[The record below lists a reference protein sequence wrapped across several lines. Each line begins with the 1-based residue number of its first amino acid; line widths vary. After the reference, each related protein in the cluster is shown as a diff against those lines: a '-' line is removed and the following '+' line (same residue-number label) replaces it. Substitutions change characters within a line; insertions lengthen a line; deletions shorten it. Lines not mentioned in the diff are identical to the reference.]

1 LSRQHRRISFSG
13 LALRPSPDLLR
24 SPAGRRLLALLDTI
38 AAAELPHR
46 RGTIGLIGMPRTT
59 QFDTS
64 DNRHEMSRR
73 SLVRPGVAL
82 ALVLFA
88 AGAGIGAYR
97 LIAGQSLERAHAP
110 AAVSQKSVPNL
121 VRDGSRIVVPEGS
134 PLRGKLTIGT
144 VTQQQIDRTLQLPA
158 IVEAEPARTV
168 KVLPPVAGR
177 LIDLKIQLGERVER
191 GQELAVIDSSDL
203 AQAYADEDKARS
215 AVKMTKQALDR
226 AVALE
231 KYSAGSVKDRQQAE
245 NDHAQA
251 QAELERTQ
259 SRLRAIG
266 VVADLKEEGRKLSLK
281 APVSGSVIDLQV
293 ARGAHLNDTTA
304 AIMTIANLDEIW
316 VTANVP
322 EKDTA
327 LVAQGQAVDVVFA
340 AYPGEVFKGRVLFV
354 SDILDPDTRRTKVR
368 IAFQN
373 PNMRLKPNMFASATF
388 VTPKQTVPIVP
399 TTAVVLR
406 NEADQVFVEIAPW
419 TFEARPIEIDFQQG
433 NQAVIAHGL
442 EAGQRVVVRG
452 AVLLND

>member
-1 LSRQHRRISFSG
+1 
-13 LALRPSPDLLR
+13 
-24 SPAGRRLLALLDTI
+24 
-38 AAAELPHR
+38 
-46 RGTIGLIGMPRTT
+46 MPRTT

-64 DNRHEMSRR
+64 DNRHATSRR
-73 SLVRPGVAL
+73 SLVRPGAVL

-97 LIAGQSLERAHAP
+97 LIASSSVEPAHAP
-110 AAVSQKSVPNL
+110 VAVSQKSVPSF
-121 VRDGSRIVVPEGS
+121 VRDGSRILVPEGS

-144 VTQQQIDRTLQLPA
+144 VAQRQVERTLQLPA
-158 IVEAEPARTV
+158 VVEADPTRTV

-226 AVALE
+226 ALALE

-293 ARGAHLNDTTA
+293 ARGAHLNDATA

-327 LVAQGQAVDVVFA
+327 LVAHGQAVDVVFA

-373 PNMRLKPNMFASATF
+373 PDMRLKPNMFASATF
-388 VTPKQTVPIVP
+388 VTPKQTVRVVP
-399 TTAVVLR
+399 ATAVVLR
-406 NEADQVFVEIAPW
+406 NEADQVFLEVAPW
-419 TFEARPIEIDFQQG
+419 TFEARSVDIDFQQRD
-433 NQAVIAHGL
+433 QVVVAHGL
-442 EAGQRVVVRG
+442 EAGQRVVVKG

>member
-1 LSRQHRRISFSG
+1 
-13 LALRPSPDLLR
+13 
-24 SPAGRRLLALLDTI
+24 
-38 AAAELPHR
+38 
-46 RGTIGLIGMPRTT
+46 MPQTT

-64 DNRHEMSRR
+64 NSRHETSRR
-73 SLVRPGVAL
+73 DLVRL
-82 ALVLFA
+82 AVGLLLVLFA
-88 AGAGIGAYR
+88 AAIGVGAYR
-97 LIAGQSLERAHAP
+97 LIASSSDERAHAP
-110 AAVSQKSVPNL
+110 AVVPQRAVPNL
-121 VRDGSRIVVPEGS
+121 VRDGSRVTIPEGS
-134 PLRGKLTIGT
+134 PLRSKLTIGT
-144 VTQQQIDRTLQLPA
+144 VVQQQIERKLQLPA

-177 LIDLKIQLGERVER
+177 LVDLKVQLGERVER

-215 AVKMTKQALDR
+215 AVKMTKQTLDR
-226 AVALE
+226 ALALE

-266 VVADLKEEGRKLSLK
+266 VLADLKEEGRKLSLK
-281 APVSGSVIDLQV
+281 APVSGSVVDLQV
-293 ARGAHLNDTTA
+293 ARGAHLNDATA

>member
-1 LSRQHRRISFSG
+1 
-13 LALRPSPDLLR
+13 
-24 SPAGRRLLALLDTI
+24 
-38 AAAELPHR
+38 
-46 RGTIGLIGMPRTT
+46 MPRTT

-419 TFEARPIEIDFQQG
+419 TFEARPIEIDFHQG

>member
-1 LSRQHRRISFSG
+1 
-13 LALRPSPDLLR
+13 
-24 SPAGRRLLALLDTI
+24 
-38 AAAELPHR
+38 
-46 RGTIGLIGMPRTT
+46 MPRTT

-88 AGAGIGAYR
+88 AGAGIGVYR

-327 LVAQGQAVDVVFA
+327 LVAHGQAVDVVFA

-419 TFEARPIEIDFQQG
+419 TFEARPIEIDFQQE

>member
-1 LSRQHRRISFSG
+1 
-13 LALRPSPDLLR
+13 
-24 SPAGRRLLALLDTI
+24 
-38 AAAELPHR
+38 
-46 RGTIGLIGMPRTT
+46 MPRTT

-88 AGAGIGAYR
+88 AGAGIGVYR

-442 EAGQRVVVRG
+442 KAGQRVVVRG

>member
-1 LSRQHRRISFSG
+1 
-13 LALRPSPDLLR
+13 
-24 SPAGRRLLALLDTI
+24 
-38 AAAELPHR
+38 
-46 RGTIGLIGMPRTT
+46 MPRTT
-59 QFDTS
+59 QFDTA
-64 DNRHEMSRR
+64 DNRHETSQSSFKRW
-73 SLVRPGVAL
+73 GVVL
-82 ALVLFA
+82 TLVLFA
-88 AGAGIGAYR
+88 AGGGVAAYWLNSWDSRAR
-97 LIAGQSLERAHAP
+97 LP
-110 AAVSQKSVPNL
+110 VAVPQKSVPNL
-121 VRDGSRIVVPEGS
+121 VREGSRIAIPEGS
-134 PLRGKLTIGT
+134 PLRSKLMIGT
-144 VTQQQIDRTLQLPA
+144 VAAKEIQRTLELPA
-158 IVEAEPARTV
+158 VVEADPARTV

-215 AVKMTKQALDR
+215 AVKMTKQTLDR

-293 ARGAHLNDTTA
+293 ARGAHLNDATA

-373 PNMRLKPNMFASATF
+373 PDMRLKPNMFASATF
-388 VTPKQTVPIVP
+388 VTPKQTVRVVP
-399 TTAVVLR
+399 ATAVVLR
-406 NEADQVFVEIAPW
+406 NETDQVFVEVAPW
-419 TFEARPIEIDFQQG
+419 TFESRSVDIDFQQKD
-433 NQAVIAHGL
+433 QVVVAHGL

>member
-1 LSRQHRRISFSG
+1 
-13 LALRPSPDLLR
+13 
-24 SPAGRRLLALLDTI
+24 
-38 AAAELPHR
+38 
-46 RGTIGLIGMPRTT
+46 MPRTT

-144 VTQQQIDRTLQLPA
+144 VAQQQIDRTLQLPA

>member
-1 LSRQHRRISFSG
+1 
-13 LALRPSPDLLR
+13 
-24 SPAGRRLLALLDTI
+24 
-38 AAAELPHR
+38 
-46 RGTIGLIGMPRTT
+46 MPRT

-442 EAGQRVVVRG
+442 QAGERVVVKG

>member
-1 LSRQHRRISFSG
+1 
-13 LALRPSPDLLR
+13 
-24 SPAGRRLLALLDTI
+24 
-38 AAAELPHR
+38 
-46 RGTIGLIGMPRTT
+46 MPRTT
-59 QFDTS
+59 QLDTS
-64 DNRHEMSRR
+64 DNRHETSQN
-73 SLVRPGVAL
+73 SLKRWGVVL

-88 AGAGIGAYR
+88 AGVGFGAYR
-97 LIAGQSLERAHAP
+97 LIANSSDLRAHLP
-110 AAVSQKSVPNL
+110 VAVPQKSVPNL
-121 VRDGSRIVVPEGS
+121 VREGSRIAIPEGS
-134 PLRGKLTIGT
+134 PLRSKLMIGT
-144 VTQQQIDRTLQLPA
+144 VAKKEIQRTLELPA
-158 IVEAEPARTV
+158 MVEAEPARTV

-226 AVALE
+226 ALALE

-293 ARGAHLNDTTA
+293 ARGAHLNDATA

-327 LVAQGQAVDVVFA
+327 LVAQGQAVDVVFT
-340 AYPGEVFKGRVLFV
+340 AYPGKVFKGRVLFV

-368 IAFQN
+368 IAFPN
-373 PNMRLKPNMFASATF
+373 PDIRLKPNMFANTTF
-388 VTPKQTVPIVP
+388 LTPKQMVPIVP
-399 TTAVVLR
+399 ATAVVLR

-419 TFEARPIEIDFQQG
+419 TFEARPVEIDFLQG
-433 NQAVIAHGL
+433 DQAVVAHGL
-442 EAGQRVVVRG
+442 EAGERVVVKG

>member
-1 LSRQHRRISFSG
+1 
-13 LALRPSPDLLR
+13 
-24 SPAGRRLLALLDTI
+24 
-38 AAAELPHR
+38 
-46 RGTIGLIGMPRTT
+46 MPRTT

-73 SLVRPGVAL
+73 SRVRPGVAL

-293 ARGAHLNDTTA
+293 AGGAHLNDTTA

>member
-1 LSRQHRRISFSG
+1 
-13 LALRPSPDLLR
+13 
-24 SPAGRRLLALLDTI
+24 
-38 AAAELPHR
+38 
-46 RGTIGLIGMPRTT
+46 M
-59 QFDTS
+59 
-64 DNRHEMSRR
+64 
-73 SLVRPGVAL
+73 RPGAVL
-82 ALVLFA
+82 AFVLFA

-97 LIAGQSLERAHAP
+97 LIASSSVERAHAP
-110 AAVSQKSVPNL
+110 EAVSQKSVPKL
-121 VRDGSRIVVPEGS
+121 VRDGSRILVPEGS
-134 PLRGKLTIGT
+134 PLRGKLIIGT
-144 VTQQQIDRTLQLPA
+144 VALQQVERTLQLPA
-158 IVEAEPARTV
+158 MVEAEPARTV

-177 LIDLKIQLGERVER
+177 LIDLRVQLGDRVER

-226 AVALE
+226 ALALE

-266 VVADLKEEGRKLSLK
+266 VLADLKEEGRKLSLK

-293 ARGAHLNDTTA
+293 ARGAHLNDPTA

-373 PNMRLKPNMFASATF
+373 PGMRLKPNMFASATF
-388 VTPKQTVPIVP
+388 VTPKQTVRVVP
-399 TTAVVLR
+399 ATAVVLR
-406 NEADQVFVEIAPW
+406 NEVDQVFVEVVPW
-419 TFEARPIEIDFQQG
+419 TFEARSVDIDFQQRD
-433 NQAVIAHGL
+433 QIVVAHGL
-442 EAGQRVVVRG
+442 EAGQRVVVKG

>member
-1 LSRQHRRISFSG
+1 
-13 LALRPSPDLLR
+13 
-24 SPAGRRLLALLDTI
+24 
-38 AAAELPHR
+38 
-46 RGTIGLIGMPRTT
+46 MPRTT

-144 VTQQQIDRTLQLPA
+144 VTQQHIDRTLQLPA

>member
-1 LSRQHRRISFSG
+1 
-13 LALRPSPDLLR
+13 
-24 SPAGRRLLALLDTI
+24 
-38 AAAELPHR
+38 
-46 RGTIGLIGMPRTT
+46 MPQTT
-59 QFDTS
+59 RFDTS
-64 DNRHEMSRR
+64 NSRRETSQR
-73 SLVRPGVAL
+73 SLVRLGVELVLLSLAVAL
-82 ALVLFA
+82 GVGAYKLVANSPSLP
-88 AGAGIGAYR
+88 AGAP
-97 LIAGQSLERAHAP
+97 L
-110 AAVSQKSVPNL
+110 AVPQKAVPNL

-134 PLRGKLTIGT
+134 PLRGKLTIDT
-144 VTQQQIDRTLQLPA
+144 VALQQVERTLQLPA
-158 IVEAEPARTV
+158 MVESEPARTV

-177 LIDLKIQLGERVER
+177 LLDLKVQLGDRVER

-215 AVKMTKQALDR
+215 AVKMTKQTLDR
-226 AVALE
+226 ARGLE

-266 VVADLKEEGRKLSLK
+266 VLADLKEEGRKLSLK

-293 ARGAHLNDTTA
+293 ARGAHLNDPTA

-327 LVAQGQAVDVVFA
+327 LVAQGQTVKVVFT
-340 AYPGEVFKGRVLFV
+340 AYPDEVFKGRVLFV

-373 PNMRLKPNMFASATF
+373 PDMRLKPNMFASATF
-388 VTPKQTVPIVP
+388 VTPKQTVRVVP
-399 TTAVVLR
+399 ATAVVLR
-406 NEADQVFVEIAPW
+406 NETDQVFVEVAPW
-419 TFEARPIEIDFQQG
+419 TFEARSVDVDFQQRD
-433 NQAVIAHGL
+433 QIVVAHGL
-442 EAGQRVVVRG
+442 EAGQRVVVKG
-452 AVLLND
+452 VVLLND

>member
-1 LSRQHRRISFSG
+1 MQS
-13 LALRPSPDLLR
+13 
-24 SPAGRRLLALLDTI
+24 
-38 AAAELPHR
+38 
-46 RGTIGLIGMPRTT
+46 
-59 QFDTS
+59 DTS
-64 DNRHEMSRR
+64 APRHGAAFRR
-73 SLVRPGVAL
+73 SYTRLGVVL
-82 ALVLFA
+82 MLVLLA
-88 AGAGIGAYR
+88 AGAGLAAYR
-97 LIAGQSLERAHAP
+97 SILDSRGLPSP
-110 AAVSQKSVPNL
+110 ASAAAQKAVPNL
-121 VRDGSRIVVPEGS
+121 VRDGSRVAIPEGS
-134 PLRGKLTIGT
+134 PLRSKLTIGT
-144 VTQQQIDRTLQLPA
+144 VVQQQIERKLQLPA

-177 LIDLKIQLGERVER
+177 LVDLKVQLGERVER

-251 QAELERTQ
+251 QAELERAQ

-266 VVADLKEEGRKLSLK
+266 VSADPKQDGRKLSLK

-293 ARGAHLNDTTA
+293 ARGAHLNDPTA

-322 EKDTA
+322 ERDTA
-327 LVAQGQAVDVVFA
+327 LAAQGQAVDVVFT
-340 AYPGEVFKGRVLFV
+340 AYPDEVFKGRVLFV
-354 SDILDPDTRRTKVR
+354 SDILDPDTRRVKVR

-373 PNMRLKPNMFASATF
+373 SDMRLKPNMFSTTTF
-388 VTPKQTVPIVP
+388 MTPKRTVPMVA
-399 TTAVVLR
+399 TTAVVLK

-419 TFEARPIEIDFQQG
+419 TFEARPVEIDFQQG
-433 NQAVIAHGL
+433 DQAVVAHGL
-442 EAGQRVVVRG
+442 KAGERVVVKG

>member
-1 LSRQHRRISFSG
+1 
-13 LALRPSPDLLR
+13 
-24 SPAGRRLLALLDTI
+24 
-38 AAAELPHR
+38 
-46 RGTIGLIGMPRTT
+46 MPQTT
-59 QFDTS
+59 RFDTS
-64 DNRHEMSRR
+64 NSRRETSRR
-73 SLVRPGVAL
+73 SLVRLGLELVLILLAVAL
-82 ALVLFA
+82 GV
-88 AGAGIGAYR
+88 GAYK
-97 LIAGQSLERAHAP
+97 LVANLPSLPARAP
-110 AAVSQKSVPNL
+110 MAASQKAVPSL
-121 VRDGSRIVVPEGS
+121 VRDGSRILVPEGS

-144 VTQQQIDRTLQLPA
+144 VALQQIERTLQLPA
-158 IVEAEPARTV
+158 VVEAEPARTV

-191 GQELAVIDSSDL
+191 GQELGLIDSSDL

-266 VVADLKEEGRKLSLK
+266 VLADLKEEGRKLSLK
-281 APVSGSVIDLQV
+281 APVSGSVVDLQV
-293 ARGAHLNDTTA
+293 ARGAHLNDATA

-354 SDILDPDTRRTKVR
+354 SDILDPDTRRTRVR

-388 VTPKQTVPIVP
+388 VTPK
-399 TTAVVLR
+399 
-406 NEADQVFVEIAPW
+406 
-419 TFEARPIEIDFQQG
+419 
-433 NQAVIAHGL
+433 H
-442 EAGQRVVVRG
+442 
-452 AVLLND
+452 

>member
-1 LSRQHRRISFSG
+1 
-13 LALRPSPDLLR
+13 
-24 SPAGRRLLALLDTI
+24 
-38 AAAELPHR
+38 
-46 RGTIGLIGMPRTT
+46 MPQTT
-59 QFDTS
+59 RFDTS
-64 DNRHEMSRR
+64 NSRRETSQR
-73 SLVRPGVAL
+73 SLVRLGVELVLLSLAVAL
-82 ALVLFA
+82 GVGAYKLVANSPSLP
-88 AGAGIGAYR
+88 AGAP
-97 LIAGQSLERAHAP
+97 L
-110 AAVSQKSVPNL
+110 AVPQKAVPNL

-134 PLRGKLTIGT
+134 PLRGKLTIDT
-144 VTQQQIDRTLQLPA
+144 VALQQVERTLQLPA
-158 IVEAEPARTV
+158 MVESEPARTV

-177 LIDLKIQLGERVER
+177 LLDLKVQLGDRVER

-215 AVKMTKQALDR
+215 AVKMTKQTLDR
-226 AVALE
+226 ARGLE

-266 VVADLKEEGRKLSLK
+266 VLADLKEEGRKLSLK

-293 ARGAHLNDTTA
+293 ARGAHLNDATA

-373 PNMRLKPNMFASATF
+373 PDMRLKPNMFASATF
-388 VTPKQTVPIVP
+388 VTPKQTVRVVP
-399 TTAVVLR
+399 ATAVVLR
-406 NEADQVFVEIAPW
+406 NEADQVFVEVAPW
-419 TFEARPIEIDFQQG
+419 TFESRSVDIDFQQKD
-433 NQAVIAHGL
+433 QVVVAHGL
-442 EAGQRVVVRG
+442 EAGQRVVVKG